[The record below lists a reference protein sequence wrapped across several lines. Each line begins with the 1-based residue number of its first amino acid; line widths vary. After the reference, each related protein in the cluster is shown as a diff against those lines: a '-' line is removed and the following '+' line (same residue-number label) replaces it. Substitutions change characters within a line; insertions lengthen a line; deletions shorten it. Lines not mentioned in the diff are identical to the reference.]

1 MKNIK
6 KFLIITFMLLVS
18 LMFAGCS
25 NENDKN
31 TFTINVF
38 DIDSTLLGSKEIE
51 LTEGLTAFDA
61 LKANFNVKYS
71 ESEYGPY
78 LQSINGS
85 IQDPNY
91 YLAIYENG
99 QMASTGIDGLT
110 LDNNDVFDFK
120 VTCWQMFDETDLLVD
135 QVIYSFFKNSLDEL
149 LKNNQVDYNLI
160 SAIKKM
166 SDNYYDQSIFNLNFE
181 NSYYLDEAKK
191 DYTNETSIGT
201 LFKASVYSK
210 SYNQANDTIKTAL
223 NNINDLSTVASLY
236 TIGFYLIACT
246 NIGLDNEIY
255 KQAKNELINII
266 NSSEANDSLTM
277 LLTIYANYN
286 GNLEND
292 QTLKSCLQ
300 KYQNLFKADG
310 IEDSWSGVNASSTA
324 QMILALTANNI
335 SPRTYNQYDL
345 VKILLSYKLENGT
358 FKWQKDANEADL
370 AFTTPQAISALLMY
384 KLYRDTNKPAQLFN

>member
-38 DIDSTLLGSKEIE
+38 DIDSTLLESKEIE

-166 SDNYYDQSIFNLNFE
+166 NDNYYDQSIFNLNFE

>member
-31 TFTINVF
+31 TFTINVY

-51 LTEGLTAFDA
+51 LTDGLTAFNA

-71 ESEYGPY
+71 ESDYGPY

-99 QMASTGIDGLT
+99 QMASTGIDGLV
-110 LDNNDVFDFK
+110 LDNSDVFDFK

-135 QVIYSFFKNSLDEL
+135 QVIYLFFKNSLDEL

-160 SAIKKM
+160 AAIKKM
-166 SDNYYDQSIFNLNFE
+166 SDNYYDESIFNLNFE

-210 SYNQANDTIKTAL
+210 SYNQANDTIKNAL

-292 QTLKSCLQ
+292 ETLKSCLQ

-310 IEDSWSGVNASSTA
+310 IEDSWSGVNAGSTA

-335 SPRTYNQYDL
+335 NPRTYNQYDL
-345 VKILLSYKLENGT
+345 IKILLGYELQNGT

>member
-6 KFLIITFMLLVS
+6 KFLIITFMLLLS

-31 TFTINVF
+31 TFTINVY

-51 LTEGLTAFDA
+51 LTDGLTAFNA

-71 ESEYGPY
+71 ESDYGPY

-99 QMASTGIDGLT
+99 QMASTGIDGLV
-110 LDNNDVFDFK
+110 LDNSDVFDFK

-135 QVIYSFFKNSLDEL
+135 QVIYLFFKNSLDEL

-160 SAIKKM
+160 AAIKKM
-166 SDNYYDQSIFNLNFE
+166 SDNYYDESIFNLNFE

-210 SYNQANDTIKTAL
+210 SYNQANDTIKNAL
-223 NNINDLSTVASLY
+223 NNINDLNAVTSLY
-236 TIGFYLIACT
+236 TIGFYLTAAK
-246 NIGLDNEIY
+246 NVGLDNEIY

-266 NSSEANDSLTM
+266 NNSEANDSLTM

-286 GNLEND
+286 DNLEND
-292 QTLKSCLQ
+292 ETLKNCLQ

-345 VKILLSYKLENGT
+345 IKILLGYELQNGT

>member
-31 TFTINVF
+31 TFTINVY

-51 LTEGLTAFDA
+51 LTDGLTAFNA

-71 ESEYGPY
+71 ESDYGPY

-99 QMASTGIDGLT
+99 QMASTGIDGLV
-110 LDNNDVFDFK
+110 LDNSDVFDFK

-135 QVIYSFFKNSLDEL
+135 QVIYLFFKNSLDEL

-166 SDNYYDQSIFNLNFE
+166 SDNYYDESIFNLNFE

-236 TIGFYLIACT
+236 TIGFYLTAAK
-246 NIGLDNEIY
+246 NVGLDNEIY

-286 GNLEND
+286 DNLEND
-292 QTLKSCLQ
+292 ETLKNCLQ

-310 IEDSWSGVNASSTA
+310 IEDSWSGVNAGSTA

-335 SPRTYNQYDL
+335 NPRTYNQYDL
-345 VKILLSYKLENGT
+345 IKILLGYELQNGT